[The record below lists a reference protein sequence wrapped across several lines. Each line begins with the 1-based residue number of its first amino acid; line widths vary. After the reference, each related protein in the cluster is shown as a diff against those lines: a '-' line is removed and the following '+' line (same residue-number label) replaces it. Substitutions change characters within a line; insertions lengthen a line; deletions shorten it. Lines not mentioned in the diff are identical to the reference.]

1 MSRCRKN
8 LGNEF
13 IAYEY
18 EMQYTTREDDI
29 MLQSQF
35 EHKMISRGLN
45 FPEFDFTK
53 DNLDRICIGL
63 HLGYSEEHLMRELS
77 ISQVQ
82 WKNSIDLLYSA
93 GLIKKE
99 EERYVPTFPVITH
112 ESGQQLYQLSITI
125 GNNIVSLIKLNANR
139 IQQETFKI
147 PALHHFEFADL
158 SLFIMSDVL
167 LDFVQID
174 YVEQLFLKSD
184 RPLRNGKNYY
194 YGLLEKHAD
203 QQLEP
208 FGIYGNHCVPIGSTY
223 YCIYGNNRYNQPLL
237 PLFSKE
243 QVCTLFG
250 PELSENKAA
259 IPTIIDHIIQSSSGN
274 GSIDSE
280 IRKGLEQLHLWKNGK
295 LMIPVLTNEE
305 YQALHRI
312 AKLITADMIKLFED
326 YRSML
331 VQAYHASPFAAET
344 SFEEYFIWYYH
355 FLYSYVTDQ
364 LIELNV
370 IQLPSSKGLAH
381 FILLKP

>member
-1 MSRCRKN
+1 MSRCRNK
-8 LGNEF
+8 LGNKF
-13 IAYEY
+13 IAYEN

-35 EHKMISRGLN
+35 EHKMISRGVN
-45 FPEFDFTK
+45 FPDFDFTK

-63 HLGYSEEHLMRELS
+63 HLGYSEEQLMKELS
-77 ISQVQ
+77 ISQAQ
-82 WKNSIDLLYSA
+82 WKKSIDLLYGE
-93 GLIKKE
+93 GLAKKVE
-99 EERYVPTFPVITH
+99 GRYVPTFPVISH
-112 ESGQQLYQLSITI
+112 EAGQQFYQLSIAI
-125 GNNIVSLIKLNANR
+125 GNDIVSLINHNANR
-139 IQQETFKI
+139 IQQETFKV
-147 PALHHFEFADL
+147 PALHNFEFADL

-184 RPLRNGKNYY
+184 RPSRNGKNYY

-208 FGIYGNHCVPIGSTY
+208 FGIYGNHCVPIGSAY
-223 YCIYGNNRYNQPLL
+223 YCAYGNNRYNQPLL

-250 PELSENKAA
+250 PALSENKAA

-274 GSIDSE
+274 GSIESE
-280 IRKGLEQLHLWKNGK
+280 IRKGLGQLHLWKNGK
-295 LMIPVLTNEE
+295 LMIPVLNNEE

-312 AKLITADMIKLFED
+312 ANLITADLIRLFED

-331 VQAYHASPFAAET
+331 VQAYHASPFAEET

-355 FLYSYVTDQ
+355 FLYTYVTNQ

-370 IQLPSSKGLAH
+370 IQLPSSNGLAH
-381 FILLKP
+381 FILLEP

>member
-1 MSRCRKN
+1 M
-8 LGNEF
+8 
-13 IAYEY
+13 
-18 EMQYTTREDDI
+18 
-29 MLQSQF
+29 
-35 EHKMISRGLN
+35 
-45 FPEFDFTK
+45 
-53 DNLDRICIGL
+53 
-63 HLGYSEEHLMRELS
+63 
-77 ISQVQ
+77 
-82 WKNSIDLLYSA
+82 LYSA

-125 GNNIVSLIKLNANR
+125 GNDIVSLIKLNANR

-250 PELSENKAA
+250 PELSENKAE

-331 VQAYHASPFAAET
+331 FQAYRASPFATET

-355 FLYSYVTDQ
+355 RIERHTIAFFRMDSLILYCWNHKIRPLLLPNQRTAIQRPFFTCEFVSYITGIIPITS
-364 LIELNV
+364 LRNWSRT
-370 IQLPSSKGLAH
+370 SSAVSMTSSCDNG
-381 FILLKP
+381 